1 MGEIDILALLTADN
15 PAARKIDLQIYADA
29 LRVYVEGAKNVLANG
44 AVCAHPRT
52 GAPLE
57 NPYLKIVAQQG
68 AILTKMRQIKSDS
81 LIAML
86 MAQG

>member
-1 MGEIDILALLTADN
+1 MGEIDILSLLTEAN
-15 PAARKIDLQIYADA
+15 PSARKIDLQIYADA
-29 LRVYVEGAKNVLANG
+29 LRVYVEGSKNVRING

-68 AILTKMRQIKSDS
+68 AILARMRQIKSDS
-81 LIAML
+81 LIAIL
-86 MAQG
+86 MAQE